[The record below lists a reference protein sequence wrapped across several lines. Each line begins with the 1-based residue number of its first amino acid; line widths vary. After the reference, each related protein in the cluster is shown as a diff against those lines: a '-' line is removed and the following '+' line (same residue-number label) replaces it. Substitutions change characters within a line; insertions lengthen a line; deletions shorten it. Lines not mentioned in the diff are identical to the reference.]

1 MEEEKNEKVE
11 EKVKVNKKGSKMPL
25 IIYIIFYLLISVL
38 CLYASDMS
46 FNFNKLTQ
54 VLLLIVVPLL
64 FTFINFCVFLR
75 HNVKALDDLE
85 KDYYPELKTNSM
97 EFGASLAGKTDKSD
111 ITSLVL
117 YLARER
123 YLNLGTKKLEDG
135 SITYKLTKLRDY
147 DGSEDLVK
155 EFFNKLFEEKD
166 EISREEIVGKIK
178 KIVPYLRIEQNKRVS
193 DERFST
199 FIASHKLSMVV
210 MIAFT
215 YFLFMGFG
223 YVFTN
228 VFSSWLYLTISSV
241 FILFLCLLTYK
252 GTTRLNF
259 GVSLIIMVATR
270 YYFINYLGTGEA
282 PVVTDIAVIVYTI
295 YTFLN
300 VMAQLLLLS
309 IYNPRS
315 DEEIEKSMKVR
326 KFKNGIFE
334 LELEDVEFLRKTDE
348 DYLFNVLP
356 YAESVGLG
364 NRVWDYIKALDLK
377 CPYYESE
384 DMNFVDF
391 FDKVYP
397 RLKMDI
403 MF

>member
-1 MEEEKNEKVE
+1 MEEEKKEEVE
-11 EKVKVNKKGSKMPL
+11 NLKKNLKKGSKMPL
-25 IIYIIFYLLISVL
+25 IVYIVFYLLISAL
-38 CLYASDMS
+38 CLYAKDMS

-54 VLLLIVVPLL
+54 VMLLIVVPLL

-147 DGSEDLVK
+147 DGDEDLVK
-155 EFFNKLFEEKD
+155 AFFEKLFEEGD
-166 EISREEIVGKIK
+166 EVSREEIVGKTK
-178 KIVPYLRIEQNKRVS
+178 KVVPYLRIEENKRVS

-210 MIAFT
+210 MITFT

-223 YVFTN
+223 YIFAN
-228 VFSSWLYLTISSV
+228 VFNTWAYLSISTVLIVLLS
-241 FILFLCLLTYK
+241 LLTYK

-259 GVSLIIMVATR
+259 GALLIIMISTR
-270 YYFINYLGTGEA
+270 YYFINYLGVNE
-282 PVVTDIAVIVYTI
+282 PPIVPEVSVIVYTI

-300 VMAQLLLLS
+300 VIAQLLLLS

-315 DEEIEKSMKVR
+315 EEEIEKSMMVR

-356 YAESVGLG
+356 YAEAVGLG
-364 NRVWDYIKALDLK
+364 NRVWDYIKELDLK

-384 DMNFVDF
+384 DMSFVDF
-391 FDKVYP
+391 FDSAYQ

>member
-1 MEEEKNEKVE
+1 MEEEKKENLNEK
-11 EKVKVNKKGSKMPL
+11 KTLKKGSKLPL
-25 IIYIIFYLLISVL
+25 IVYIVFYLLICAL
-38 CLYASDMS
+38 CLYAKDMY
-46 FNFNKLTQ
+46 FTFNKLSQ

-97 EFGASLAGKTDKSD
+97 EFGASLSGKTDKSD

-117 YLARER
+117 YLAENR

-135 SITYKLTKLRDY
+135 SITYKLTKLREY
-147 DGSEDLVK
+147 DGDEDLVK
-155 EFFNKLFEEKD
+155 EFFNKIFEEKD
-166 EISREEIVGKIK
+166 EVSREEIVGKIK
-178 KIVPYLRIEQNKRVS
+178 KVVPYLRIEQNKRVS

-199 FIASHKLSMVV
+199 FIASHKLSMVI
-210 MIAFT
+210 MITFT

-223 YVFTN
+223 YIFSN
-228 VFSSWLYLTISSV
+228 VFATWKYLSISTV
-241 FILFLCLLTYK
+241 LIVLLTLLTYK

-259 GVSLIIMVATR
+259 GVILIIMMSAR
-270 YYFINYLGTGEA
+270 YYFINRLGVNEA
-282 PVVTDIAVIVYTI
+282 PLVPDVSVLVYTI

-315 DEEIEKSMKVR
+315 EEEIEKSMKVR

-334 LELEDVEFLRKTDE
+334 LELEDVEYLRKTDE
-348 DYLFNVLP
+348 DYLFKVLP
-356 YAESVGLG
+356 YAEAVGLG
-364 NRVWDYIKALDLK
+364 NRVWDYIKELDLK

-384 DMNFVDF
+384 DMSFVDF